1 MMVAL
6 DERVTTGRVGPISGV
21 GLADPSILEGLELRH
36 GQALFGFVRRLGL
49 SDEQAADCVQEVFL
63 RLLRELE
70 RGADV
75 ADPKAWAFR
84 AIYRLAMDEHRLR
97 RRVAG
102 LVALLGAHAPRVAAA
117 VEDVD
122 RISAWEEVDRLPTRQ
137 RQVLYL
143 RYRADLP
150 YDEIGTVLGMTASAA
165 RSHAT
170 QAMATLRQRL
180 NPSDRRAEVS

>member
-1 MMVAL
+1 MA
-6 DERVTTGRVGPISGV
+6 RPCSGSCAAS
-21 GLADPSILEGLELRH
+21 GCPMS
-36 GQALFGFVRRLGL
+36 RRPTA
-49 SDEQAADCVQEVFL
+49 SRRSSCDSW
-63 RLLRELE
+63 RELE

-180 NPSDRRAEVS
+180 IRPTGARRFPDGRRAHRTGASRRAGR